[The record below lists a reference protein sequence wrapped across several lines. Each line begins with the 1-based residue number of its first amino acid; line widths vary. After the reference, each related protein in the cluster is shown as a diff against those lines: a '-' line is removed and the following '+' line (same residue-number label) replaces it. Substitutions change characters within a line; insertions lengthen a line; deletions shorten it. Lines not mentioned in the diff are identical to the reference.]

1 MMKKLRKLSN
11 YVLLIL
17 LSIGTFSYYR
27 EDKFYFGVKYLS
39 SLRAFDMMFSLMF
52 SFVVFKVFLDNYYY
66 MVLNKINI
74 ISRVGRF
81 KYNTIILRILLF
93 HTFLLIFF
101 NIILDFI
108 LIGKIKIMLII
119 FNVILSALIIVLL
132 PKRKEYNNEFL
143 IILVISLI
151 IKLIFSNIIL

>member
-27 EDKFYFGVKYLS
+27 DDMFYFGVKYLS

-66 MVLNKINI
+66 MVLNK

>member
-27 EDKFYFGVKYLS
+27 DDMFYFGVKYLS

-81 KYNTIILRILLF
+81 K
-93 HTFLLIFF
+93 
-101 NIILDFI
+101 
-108 LIGKIKIMLII
+108 
-119 FNVILSALIIVLL
+119 
-132 PKRKEYNNEFL
+132 
-143 IILVISLI
+143 
-151 IKLIFSNIIL
+151 